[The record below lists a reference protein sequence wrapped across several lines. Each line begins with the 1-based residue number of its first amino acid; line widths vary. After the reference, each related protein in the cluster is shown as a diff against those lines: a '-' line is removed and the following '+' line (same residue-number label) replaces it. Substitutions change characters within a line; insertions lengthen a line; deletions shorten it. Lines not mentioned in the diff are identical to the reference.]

1 MSDNK
6 LGGGDVGCECH
17 NVQNCRMC
25 ASDQAAVTATLQ
37 TVARGT
43 MNDTARAALRQAV
56 METRTRF
63 RQARARLKELKRDTK
78 EAREVVLRYSQ
89 EIAELQRAAGDPI
102 EIDPA
107 IAVIG
112 SDDVDAAE

>member
-6 LGGGDVGCECH
+6 LAGGDVGCERH

-56 METRTRF
+56 MEARVRF
-63 RQARARLKELKRDTK
+63 RQARARLKELERNTK
-78 EAREVVLRYSQ
+78 EAREIVVRYTR
-89 EIAELQRAAGDPI
+89 EIAELQHAAGDPI

-107 IAVIG
+107 IGIIG
-112 SDDVDAAE
+112 NDDVV